1 MLSSYSDFIR
11 YFALFTVA
19 CIFAAVKNVK
29 YFFMAYN
36 AIGGF
41 PPQQLSFSRKNKAWR
56 KRCVDFGDNHSLM
69 HYHLTRKSVFSM
81 KIIYDL
87 RNEDEHLLVFMSFF
101 SESSFAK

>member
-1 MLSSYSDFIR
+1 
-11 YFALFTVA
+11 
-19 CIFAAVKNVK
+19 
-29 YFFMAYN
+29 MAYN